1 MRLFSVRYLLLAAA
15 VLFLAQSQWAN
26 AADAGQKGADTFHNT
41 CEMCH
46 GATGTGSAMGKSLQ
60 VPDLL
65 SEQIQSQTDAELA
78 RFIAEGKGA
87 MPAFKNSLS
96 HEQIV
101 DEVHYIRYLK
111 EHYGAHK

>member
-1 MRLFSVRYLLLAAA
+1 MRFFSVRYLFAAAA
-15 VLFLAQSQWAN
+15 VVFLAHPNLAN
-26 AADAGQKGADTFHNT
+26 AADASQKGADTFHNT

-65 SEQIQSQTDAELA
+65 SDQVQSQTDAELE

-87 MPAFKNSLS
+87 MPAFKDSLS
-96 HEQIV
+96 HEQIR